1 MENNASAHGVD
12 AYAGAVCQS
21 FRATDHPQLVR
32 IPAVRHPSS
41 GEYYIIWTD
50 ISDCFPRVA
59 RIQHDDV
66 YVPFMRDQNLYR
78 VRPHGIK
85 YHPGIVLD
93 VIYKDQLQP
102 EQRQQPLTHRS
113 HHSVKKG
120 HSHVNNIS
128 PNPPCN
134 VASAKSSARAQ
145 TPNGSALVTKSGD
158 EYGIRELSD
167 HSSPTP
173 TSGRSLSRQSHDQ
186 CQNDSDAEPDQEQGD
201 EAELTDEVK
210 EEDAESAEEVEE
222 EEAGLAEEAKEKEA
236 VLTEESKEKEGGVGG
251 GGGGVEEG
259 EGKGEGED
267 EVEGEGEGEEAR
279 GEEGDKAKEHDSD
292 DWKDALGEVFRNFNQ
307 GIANTVQVIQEVER
321 RVLTM
326 IDTAESTK
334 EADANVEETEP
345 IEGEVEPG
353 QEEEASVA
361 AKNLREAASVV
372 QQQLKELAAASSTT
386 STLLR
391 TISGAPAPP
400 GSAPSLI
407 SPPDETLTI
416 QNIARRRVSDILK
429 RRYRWVEATSPKL
442 FIILP
447 VNYATFN
454 KTENEFDEAY
464 LKSLGWPDFTV
475 HFLCDCGNIPGYESK
490 FFPHSNL
497 KDCPWGHPI
506 SKKMEGSIIMRF
518 GHYMMAIL
526 EAFKYGVHLSD
537 NDSDIIIPPEPDPE
551 MQKCMTLAVKYLS
564 SLNIASSSSFLPQ
577 LGKENDEEMTL
588 DKIPTVEPL
597 SKEDLA
603 SVKHFFSDSR
613 NSMEGTPPI
622 LTPSGDVRW
631 VCLEHGVAMSPRG
644 EWPAAISFSKNP
656 ASTVSE
662 FKASMG
668 AFRSVVTTRERA
680 RDFYNLA
687 EKLTTT
693 CALRLF
699 LDWDLSKEDEE
710 ELRLAVAKFPAACV
724 KLQVRSPSKHS
735 CNVPGFEHGYSAIIF
750 EALKNPKIQAFIL
763 DHGPKDEA
771 PFYGY
776 DEWFE
781 VKRKFMSH
789 DSLARFKTSRTS
801 DRISLRILVTD
812 IDSSAVKIRRV
823 VRGLH
828 RFSKLSLIISDIWE
842 YVTIKFLKPGEPG
855 GEIID
860 TEYATGDIMDFF
872 EKRGNLDSVNYN
884 CRVKGDNRFIKSKML
899 TSLSL
904 GYIYARDRIKVR
916 EVLRNNKRLEKIGL
930 ENMTQDDPSQIFE
943 TYKSLMANHPTLGS
957 FEIKQRH
964 ARCNSDFSWREVS
977 DPAKMNVTITTYE
990 GDRVA
995 SMFQKYATS
1004 LRHLHI
1010 NGITVSDAAILEK
1023 VLRPKKGPF
1032 KLENIVLS
1040 DVHLVDPV
1048 ALEDLK
1054 KIVMRGDFRMVE
1066 VYSDVKKLK
1075 SDRDGVPYE
1084 SSNGDFKG
1092 KTNSKMSEK
1101 TRIKLEQ
1108 EAATKVVEFVVSIG
1122 SKITGIGIWDSSSH
1136 RMLEALESK
1145 GAQAAILPSMSIVTV
1160 SGASKRVTEHKWLS
1174 QLLFYK
1180 SPRVRPVINA
1190 YVSLKSGS
1198 SGSSSTGGSG
1208 GGSDK
1213 NGSNGDD
1220 FKSVAHRLERKWS
1233 EMASCIETPLFTP
1246 GFVAGLF
1253 ERSQEVEPI
1262 RELSMQDFEFQ
1273 KGDLEYFLKTV
1284 DFTTMRSCRLDII
1297 NEMSGEALLSIAAAV
1312 PDNCMMESFTIS
1324 VPGPNPQDSLLC
1336 QQWIKQKCSGGGE
1349 RSCAVLVNGHL

>member
-1 MENNASAHGVD
+1 MDGVD
-12 AYAGAVCQS
+12 AYAGSVCQS

-85 YHPGIVLD
+85 YHPGVVLD
-93 VIYKDQLQP
+93 VIYKDQLQV
-102 EQRQQPLTHRS
+102 EQRQRPLTRQS
-113 HHSVKKG
+113 HHFVKNG
-120 HSHVNNIS
+120 HNHVNNINAS
-128 PNPPCN
+128 PLSN
-134 VASAKSSARAQ
+134 VALPKSSARVQ
-145 TPNGSALVTKSGD
+145 TPDEPAFATKNGG
-158 EYGIRELSD
+158 EQGITELSD
-167 HSSPTP
+167 HSSSTP

-186 CQNDSDAEPDQEQGD
+186 YQNDSDVEPDQEQGD
-201 EAELTDEVK
+201 EVGLIEEV
-210 EEDAESAEEVEE
+210 EEKDAKHAEEVEVK
-222 EEAGLAEEAKEKEA
+222 EAVLADETKEKEA
-236 VLTEESKEKEGGVGG
+236 VLTKEPKEEEGG
-251 GGGGVEEG
+251 
-259 EGKGEGED
+259 
-267 EVEGEGEGEEAR
+267 VEGEGVEERRTGEGEVE
-279 GEEGDKAKEHDSD
+279 GGGDKAREHDSD

-326 IDTAESTK
+326 IDTAESIKDT
-334 EADANVEETEP
+334 DTNVGGMGP
-345 IEGEVEPG
+345 SEGEVEPG
-353 QEEEASVA
+353 QEEGTSIA

-400 GSAPSLI
+400 GSTPALI
-407 SPPDETLTI
+407 SPSDETLTI

-454 KTENEFDEAY
+454 KTESEFDDAY
-464 LKSLGWPDFTV
+464 IRSLGWQDFTV
-475 HFLCDCGNIPGYESK
+475 HFLCDCGSIPGYESK
-490 FFPHSNL
+490 FFPHLNL

-518 GHYMMAIL
+518 GQYMMAIL

-537 NDSDIIIPPEPDPE
+537 KDGDIIIPPEPDPE
-551 MQKCMTLAVKYLS
+551 MQKCMTLAIKYLG
-564 SLNIASSSSFLPQ
+564 SLTIASSSSFLPQ
-577 LGKENDEEMTL
+577 QGKESDEEMTL
-588 DKIPTVEPL
+588 DKIPAVEPL
-597 SKEDLA
+597 TKDDLA

-631 VCLEHGVAMSPRG
+631 VCLDHGVAVSPRG
-644 EWPAAISFSKNP
+644 EWQAAISFSKNP
-656 ASTVSE
+656 ASTHSE

-710 ELRLAVAKFPAACV
+710 ELRQAVAKFPSACV

-763 DHGPKDEA
+763 DHCLKDEA

-789 DSLARFKTSRTS
+789 DSLARFKRSRTS
-801 DRISLRILVTD
+801 DRMSLRILVTD
-812 IDSSAVKIRRV
+812 IDTSATKIRRV

-842 YVTIKFLKPGEPG
+842 YVTIKFQKPGEPG
-855 GEIID
+855 GDIVD

-884 CRVKGDNRFIKSKML
+884 CRVKGDNRFIKCKML

-904 GYIYARDRIKVR
+904 GYVYTRDRIKVR
-916 EVLRNNKRLEKIGL
+916 EVLKNNKRLEKIEL
-930 ENMTQDDPSQIFE
+930 ENMVQDDPSQIFE
-943 TYKSLMANHPTLGS
+943 TYKSLMANHPTLES

-964 ARCNSDFSWREVS
+964 ARCNSDFCWREVS
-977 DPAKMNVTITTYE
+977 DPAKMSVIITTFE

-1004 LRHLHI
+1004 LWHLNI

-1032 KLENIVLS
+1032 KLEDIVLS
-1040 DVHLVDPV
+1040 DVHLVDPA

-1054 KIVMRGDFRMVE
+1054 KIVMRGDFKMVK
-1066 VYSDVKKLK
+1066 VYSDVKRLN
-1075 SDRDGVPYE
+1075 RDVPPYE
-1084 SSNGDFKG
+1084 SSNSDFKG
-1092 KTNSKMSEK
+1092 KTNPKMSEK

-1108 EAATKVVEFVVSIG
+1108 EAATKVVDFVVSIG
-1122 SKITGIGIWDSSSH
+1122 SKITGIGIWGSSSQ

-1145 GAQAAILPSMSIVTV
+1145 GAQASILPSMSIVTV
-1160 SGASKRVTEHKWLS
+1160 SGASKRLTEHKWLS

-1180 SPRVRPVINA
+1180 SQPVRPVIKVYA
-1190 YVSLKSGS
+1190 SIKSGS
-1198 SGSSSTGGSG
+1198 IGYSSTGGGGGG

-1213 NGSNGDD
+1213 NGNNDEEL
-1220 FKSVAHRLERKWS
+1220 KPAIQKLESKWN
-1233 EMASCIETPLFTP
+1233 EMASCIETPLLAPEFMS
-1246 GFVAGLF
+1246 GLF
-1253 ERSQEVEPI
+1253 EKSQEVEPI
-1262 RELSMQDFEFQ
+1262 RELSIQDFEFQ
-1273 KGDLEYFLKTV
+1273 KEDLEYFLKAV
-1284 DFTTMRSCRLDII
+1284 DFSMLTSCQLDII

-1324 VPGPNPQDSLLC
+1324 VPGPSPQDSLLC